1 MRGVV
6 TEFDEGR
13 CLGTVTTEKGAFPFH
28 GVTLADGSRAI
39 EPGTEVEFEV
49 LPKLGR
55 YEAGN
60 IRQV

>member
-6 TEFDEGR
+6 TEFDESR
-13 CLGTVTTEKGAFPFH
+13 CLGTVTAEQGQFPFH
-28 GVTLADGSRAI
+28 GVVLVDGSRTIDA
-39 EPGTEVEFEV
+39 GTEVEFDV

-60 IRQV
+60 IRPL

>member
-6 TEFDEGR
+6 SAFDEAR
-13 CLGTVTTEKGAFPFH
+13 CLGTISAEGGEFPFH
-28 GVTLADGSRAI
+28 GVTLADGSRTI
-39 EPGTEVEFEV
+39 EPGTEVDFDV

-60 IRQV
+60 IRRA

>member
-6 TEFDEGR
+6 TDFDESR
-13 CLGTVTTEKGAFPFH
+13 CLGTVTAERGAFPFH
-28 GVTLADGSRAI
+28 GVVLADGSRTV
-39 EPGTEVEFEV
+39 EVGTEVDFDV

-60 IRQV
+60 IRKV